1 MASTSRFS
9 EVEEDKI
16 AEITDSAVPAI
27 VRSEL
32 ILNIKRIRDWLVRVL
47 LTNTR
52 TGLPYNEL
60 EIFNTALSSD
70 SRSIENISFIVR

>member
-1 MASTSRFS
+1 MRSSCKT
-9 EVEEDKI
+9 
-16 AEITDSAVPAI
+16 I

-32 ILNIKRIRDWLVRVL
+32 ILNIKSIRDCLVRVL

-60 EIFNTALSSD
+60 EIFNTTLSA
-70 SRSIENISFIVR
+70 RSLYGRHVRVFVNKTLTTVSNPRLVKVM

>member
-1 MASTSRFS
+1 MLSSCKT
-9 EVEEDKI
+9 
-16 AEITDSAVPAI
+16 I

-32 ILNIKRIRDWLVRVL
+32 ILNIKRIRDCLVRVL

-60 EIFNTALSSD
+60 EIFNTALSY
-70 SRSIENISFIVR
+70 RSLYGRHVRVFVNKTLTTVSNPRLVKVM